1 MNNIEMEDVL
11 PYVESTPRSRS
22 GEDYDAE
29 KECDPKSCSEV
40 CSLDDPGGIISQH
53 EPDNKKPKTK
63 LIMRNHDDVT
73 QQDLDDMKQ
82 MVHDMMRLRH
92 LVIQPDD
99 LHQQDLNV
107 MNGLVHHTIRSPDL
121 LRRNTIPD
129 FIDLPPGS
137 STINDDNDDDILQD
151 PDITASDLQ
160 QMVLDIRCGSP
171 TAFVDHCTHSLIT
184 TMNFLAPSGAVY
196 VHASKGEN
204 ESPLTLYDVVRQGQS
219 TFLGLRPSNAA
230 TLSSTDSRLPN
241 DNMLSQRTAEC
252 PLTSSYC

>member
-1 MNNIEMEDVL
+1 
-11 PYVESTPRSRS
+11 
-22 GEDYDAE
+22 
-29 KECDPKSCSEV
+29 
-40 CSLDDPGGIISQH
+40 
-53 EPDNKKPKTK
+53 
-63 LIMRNHDDVT
+63 MRNHDDVT

-184 TMNFLAPSGAVY
+184 AMNFLSHSGAVY
-196 VHASKGEN
+196 VHTSKGEN